1 MSTAKKDDKPAED
14 DKKGSASERIN
25 LQHIMELRE
34 IFDHADADGGGDL
47 ALDEFIDAFKDI
59 IGKNMTPKEL
69 KETYRS
75 VLMSEDGEKVMEDL
89 GARFGLWKSSFT
101 PNSDET
107 AFREGQRDVVLFLT
121 NIIKDQPPK
130 E

>member
-1 MSTAKKDDKPAED
+1 
-14 DKKGSASERIN
+14 
-25 LQHIMELRE
+25 
-34 IFDHADADGGGDL
+34 
-47 ALDEFIDAFKDI
+47 
-59 IGKNMTPKEL
+59 MTPKEL
-69 KETYRS
+69 RQTYRT

-121 NIIKDQPPK
+121 NIIKDQQPK

>member
-1 MSTAKKDDKPAED
+1 
-14 DKKGSASERIN
+14 
-25 LQHIMELRE
+25 
-34 IFDHADADGGGDL
+34 
-47 ALDEFIDAFKDI
+47 
-59 IGKNMTPKEL
+59 MTPKEL

-101 PNSDET
+101 PDSDET

-121 NIIKDQPPK
+121 NIIKDHKPI
-130 E
+130 EE

>member
-1 MSTAKKDDKPAED
+1 
-14 DKKGSASERIN
+14 
-25 LQHIMELRE
+25 
-34 IFDHADADGGGDL
+34 
-47 ALDEFIDAFKDI
+47 
-59 IGKNMTPKEL
+59 MTPKEL
-69 KETYRS
+69 RETYRS

-107 AFREGQRDVVLFLT
+107 AFREGQRDVVLFLN
-121 NIIKDQPPK
+121 NIMKDQQPK

>member
-1 MSTAKKDDKPAED
+1 
-14 DKKGSASERIN
+14 
-25 LQHIMELRE
+25 
-34 IFDHADADGGGDL
+34 
-47 ALDEFIDAFKDI
+47 
-59 IGKNMTPKEL
+59 MTPKEL
-69 KETYRS
+69 RETYRS

-107 AFREGQRDVVLFLT
+107 AFREGQRDVVLFLH
-121 NIIKDQPPK
+121 NIMKDQQPK

>member
-1 MSTAKKDDKPAED
+1 
-14 DKKGSASERIN
+14 
-25 LQHIMELRE
+25 
-34 IFDHADADGGGDL
+34 
-47 ALDEFIDAFKDI
+47 
-59 IGKNMTPKEL
+59 MTPKEL

-107 AFREGQRDVVLFLT
+107 AFREGQRDVVLFRH
-121 NIIKDQPPK
+121 NIMKDQQPK

>member
-1 MSTAKKDDKPAED
+1 
-14 DKKGSASERIN
+14 
-25 LQHIMELRE
+25 
-34 IFDHADADGGGDL
+34 
-47 ALDEFIDAFKDI
+47 
-59 IGKNMTPKEL
+59 MTPKEL

-107 AFREGQRDVVLFLT
+107 AFREGQRDVVLFLH
-121 NIIKDQPPK
+121 NIMKDQQPQ

>member
-1 MSTAKKDDKPAED
+1 
-14 DKKGSASERIN
+14 
-25 LQHIMELRE
+25 
-34 IFDHADADGGGDL
+34 
-47 ALDEFIDAFKDI
+47 
-59 IGKNMTPKEL
+59 MTPKEL

-89 GARFGLWKSSFT
+89 SARFGLWKSSYT

-107 AFREGQRDVVLFLT
+107 AFREGQRDVVLFLH
-121 NIIKDQPPK
+121 NFIKEQQPK

>member
-1 MSTAKKDDKPAED
+1 
-14 DKKGSASERIN
+14 
-25 LQHIMELRE
+25 
-34 IFDHADADGGGDL
+34 
-47 ALDEFIDAFKDI
+47 
-59 IGKNMTPKEL
+59 MTPKEL

-121 NIIKDQPPK
+121 NIIKDQQPK

>member
-1 MSTAKKDDKPAED
+1 
-14 DKKGSASERIN
+14 
-25 LQHIMELRE
+25 
-34 IFDHADADGGGDL
+34 
-47 ALDEFIDAFKDI
+47 
-59 IGKNMTPKEL
+59 MTPKEL
-69 KETYRS
+69 RETYRS

-89 GARFGLWKSSFT
+89 AARFGLWKSSFT

-121 NIIKDQPPK
+121 NIIKDQPPT

>member
-1 MSTAKKDDKPAED
+1 
-14 DKKGSASERIN
+14 
-25 LQHIMELRE
+25 
-34 IFDHADADGGGDL
+34 
-47 ALDEFIDAFKDI
+47 
-59 IGKNMTPKEL
+59 MTPKEL
-69 KETYRS
+69 RETYRS

-107 AFREGQRDVVLFLT
+107 AFREGQRDVVLFLH
-121 NIIKDQPPK
+121 NIMKDQPPK